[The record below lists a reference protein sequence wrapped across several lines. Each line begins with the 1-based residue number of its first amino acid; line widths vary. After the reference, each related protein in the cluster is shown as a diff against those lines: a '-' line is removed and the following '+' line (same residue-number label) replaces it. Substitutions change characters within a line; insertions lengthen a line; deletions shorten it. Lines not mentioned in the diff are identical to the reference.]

1 MGDWG
6 QPAAIIGAVIAVNS
20 ITMYLTSKRIDDVG
34 KRFDDMGKRLSGLHT
49 DIRENHSNLDNHLTR
64 VEGKLDSHTINH
76 SIHKSYEDLGFMTPQ
91 SPFSTTSR
99 K

>member
-34 KRFDDMGKRLSGLHT
+34 KRFDDVGKRISDLHA
-49 DIRENHSNLDNHLTR
+49 DIIANHSTFDTHLTR
-64 VEGKLDSHTINH
+64 IENKLDTHIMNH
-76 SIHKSYEDLGFMTPQ
+76 SVHNPYEPSAFTQSHKSPY
-91 SPFSTTSR
+91 R
-99 K
+99 